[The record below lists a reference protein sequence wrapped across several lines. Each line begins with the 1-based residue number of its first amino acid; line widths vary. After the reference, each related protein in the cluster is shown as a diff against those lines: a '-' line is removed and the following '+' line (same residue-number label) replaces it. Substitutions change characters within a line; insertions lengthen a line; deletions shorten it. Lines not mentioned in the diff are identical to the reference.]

1 MQGKCKFCVFSAS
14 FRALSEECAMMIG
27 WCVENKCLQKG
38 GLGGNKVGGGMYRV
52 RSPRVCSLCCFGAL
66 GFEPKLLNEAFADF
80 WGGGRGDITIVKG
93 SRKGKRL
100 ILYAFS
106 FQGLNLNQGSGFVR
120 QKPIFHTNVQV
131 RGL

>member
-1 MQGKCKFCVFSAS
+1 MCDDDRLVCGEQMSPE
-14 FRALSEECAMMIG
+14 R
-27 WCVENKCLQKG
+27 W
-38 GLGGNKVGGGMYRV
+38 GGGMYRV